1 VEDINEPYLSLIN
14 LGPDDFFGPLPFLEM
29 GHEPFSASVCFSQ
42 DMKAAPLDPDALQSE
57 YDQLSDTLKN
67 LIEFSLNCISIA
79 TLAVRRNCL
88 ERLKHKST

>member
-1 VEDINEPYLSLIN
+1 MNHTFSLIN

-42 DMKAAPLDPDALQSE
+42 DMKAAPLDPEALQSE

-79 TLAVRRNCL
+79 TLAVRRHCS
-88 ERLKHKST
+88 ERMKGKSL